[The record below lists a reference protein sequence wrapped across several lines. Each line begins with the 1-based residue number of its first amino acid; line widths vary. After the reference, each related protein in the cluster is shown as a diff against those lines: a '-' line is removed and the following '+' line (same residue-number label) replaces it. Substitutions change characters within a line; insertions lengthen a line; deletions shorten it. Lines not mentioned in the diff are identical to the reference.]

1 MSNRFLKGNY
11 KDSNE
16 AVRDVTAVVNSVVRD
31 DAQPE
36 RWNVLIPDVMPLNAS
51 PPTFSVFKNGVGA
64 FSFVSDSVN
73 QLYMTAELPS
83 TWKQGTPI
91 VPVLSW
97 ANASGGAGSVVW
109 RLEYIWQNEGKAYSQ
124 STSIISAMVSATTT
138 SHHYLNAQF
147 TSITASG
154 SIGAIILCRLYR
166 DGGDAS
172 DNFGA
177 NAFLL
182 NFKFLIQHDT
192 NRGSQFQY
200 QKFDGR

>member
-1 MSNRFLKGNY
+1 MRVLKNAY
-11 KDSNE
+11 NSLADT
-16 AVRDVTAVVNSVVRD
+16 ARDVATVVNSLVRD

-36 RWNVLIPDVMPLNAS
+36 RWNPLPATIEVSGS
-51 PPTFSVFKNGVGA
+51 PPTLSTFKGTTLA
-64 FSFVSDSVN
+64 YSFVSDSVN
-73 QLYMTAELPS
+73 QVYVFAELPA

-97 ANASGGAGSVVW
+97 ANASGGAGSVLW

-124 STSIISAMVSATTT
+124 STSTISALVSATTT
-138 SHHYLNAQF
+138 SHHYMNAQF
-147 TSITASG
+147 ASITASA
-154 SIGAIILCRLYR
+154 SIGGIIVGRLYR

-177 NAFLL
+177 NVFLL